1 MLLVVTCDVV
11 GKMQCNMMSLWR
23 GIEELSYG
31 RYTAQYIVQIV
42 LQCET
47 L

>member
-1 MLLVVTCDVV
+1 MFFVVTCDVM
-11 GKMQCNMMSLWR
+11 GKMLCNMMSLWR

-31 RYTAQYIVQIV
+31 RYTAQYIVQIL
-42 LQCET
+42 LQWEA